1 MIETILLMALAA
13 KTPESVGHTTG
24 PFGNEQ
30 CPAIGDVDKHPE
42 ADPYLNALK
51 NRDKPPGTTKKM
63 TIAALIADK
72 PTTPEGKRDSSKW
85 NAISDERHA
94 IEAKEEM
101 GITLVGFFA
110 GVERQDPESCNC
122 HDPDHRDYHLW
133 LVQKP
138 KEKRSK
144 SVVVEFSP
152 RLLDKHPDWPALA
165 KAAYTNGDRVRISGW
180 RTWDQEH
187 SEQLH
192 DQKNKKG
199 KVIRHAM
206 RKTLW
211 EIHPVH
217 KIEIQRPDGSWVDIE
232 K

>member
-1 MIETILLMALAA
+1 MIETILLLALAA
-13 KTPESVGHTTG
+13 RTPESVGNTTG
-24 PFGNEQ
+24 PFGNEK

-51 NRDKPPGTTKKM
+51 NRDNPPDTYKPM
-63 TIAALIADK
+63 TIAALIADQH
-72 PTTPEGKRDSSKW
+72 TTPEGRRDGPSW
-85 NAISDERHA
+85 GHISTARRH
-94 IEAKEEM
+94 IETTEDM
-101 GITLVGFFA
+101 GITLEGYLA

-122 HDPDHRDYHLW
+122 HDPIHRDYHLW

-138 KEKRSK
+138 KEKQAK
-144 SVVVEFSP
+144 SVVVELSP

-187 SEQLH
+187 SEQLR
-192 DQKNKKG
+192 DRKNKKG
-199 KVIRHAM
+199 KVLHAR

-211 EIHPVH
+211 EIHPIH